1 MSCLVF
7 ADKMKKVNVTIL
19 REASPPDIQME
30 IVLGMVTDNL
40 SFNSFVTYFINF
52 VIQLNCDLILLL

>member
-1 MSCLVF
+1 
-7 ADKMKKVNVTIL
+7 MKKVNVTIL